1 MDAVGPKRK
10 PAVKLKLQEHDWDP
24 VKTFVE
30 TYFEQPDKSTKAT
43 YEVLLSEIKKV
54 FPDFDISKST
64 FKKYL
69 GTIEK
74 WKEKAGLQIHSD
86 PLSKDYR
93 QQLHNIFLQV
103 LIGLPLEEFKSIKFE
118 ELLRR
123 AHEREPDLK
132 INEKIKATLAYHF

>member
-1 MDAVGPKRK
+1 MEWFWSGFHFMDAVGPKRK

-69 GTIEK
+69 GTIDTK
-74 WKEKAGLQIHSD
+74 FDTKFGAKFDTKFKAS
-86 PLSKDYR
+86 
-93 QQLHNIFLQV
+93 
-103 LIGLPLEEFKSIKFE
+103 
-118 ELLRR
+118 
-123 AHEREPDLK
+123 
-132 INEKIKATLAYHF
+132 